1 MNVDPQYPDPS
12 CKPGGSEMC
21 EVYVKADP
29 MLYEC
34 RSRAIRIRGVMT
46 SIRLENLFWD
56 TLAKMA
62 AEHRLTT
69 NQLIVQFHDEIE
81 QQRGEVL
88 NFTSFLRVT
97 CLRFLK
103 LSTEGAKHPLDRVAL
118 PTVPDLRARVTTH

>member
-1 MNVDPQYPDPS
+1 
-12 CKPGGSEMC
+12 MC

-62 AEHRLTT
+62 ADQRLTT

-103 LSTEGAKHPLDRVAL
+103 LSTEAEKHPLDRVAV
-118 PTVPDLRARVTTH
+118 PTVAAVPELRPRVITH